1 MLKTGE
7 HKYPGSPEIE
17 VIEIENKPFEIKGV
31 TFTPIEAYHYRLPVF
46 GYRVGDFTYLT
57 DTNSIS
63 EEEQEK
69 IKGSKVIVLN
79 GLQKE
84 HHISHY
90 TFKEAVDLLT
100 KWKPEKAYLTHI
112 SHKLGLHHEVEK
124 ELPDFIRLSY
134 DGLQVEL

>member
-1 MLKTGE
+1 MLLGDPTKKVRKTG
-7 HKYPGSPEIE
+7 E

-46 GYRVGDFTYLT
+46 GYRIGDFTYLT
-57 DTNSIS
+57 DTNFIS

-84 HHISHY
+84 HHLSHY
-90 TFKEAVDLLT
+90 TFQEAVDLLK

-112 SHKLGLHHEVEK
+112 SHKLGLHHEIEK

-134 DGLQVEL
+134 DGLQVQI